1 MAILYLPIKVSDYSL
16 LTLVINLDK
25 GVAIVNYNSRH
36 TELQFSNHFDSW
48 VVNYDDWPQQCPV
61 VMKVAN

>member
-36 TELQFSNHFDSW
+36 TELQFSNHFDS
-48 VVNYDDWPQQCPV
+48 
-61 VMKVAN
+61 